1 MSEVASIGGEL
12 RSARERMGLG
22 VVQAAERLHVDASV
36 IEALETGRFAALG
49 APVFARGHLR
59 RYAELL
65 GVDERPL
72 QARYAATREAA
83 TPPDLTAL
91 PHALPQAT
99 RATRATPAR
108 WPLVV
113 VAVALVVG
121 VLVWWALRVPH
132 A

>member
-1 MSEVASIGGEL
+1 MSEVDSIGGEL

-22 VVQAAERLHVDASV
+22 VVQAAERLHVDAGV

-65 GVDERPL
+65 GVDEAPL

-83 TPPDLTAL
+83 TAPDLTAL
-91 PHALPQAT
+91 PHPLPQVT
-99 RATRATPAR
+99 RVAPSR
-108 WPLVV
+108 WPLVLL
-113 VAVALVVG
+113 AVALVVG
-121 VLVWWALRVPH
+121 VLVWWALRMPH